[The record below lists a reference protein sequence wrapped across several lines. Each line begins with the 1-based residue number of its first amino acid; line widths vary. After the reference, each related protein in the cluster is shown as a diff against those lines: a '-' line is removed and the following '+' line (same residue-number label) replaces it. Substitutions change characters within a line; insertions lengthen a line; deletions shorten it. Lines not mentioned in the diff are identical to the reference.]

1 MNKEA
6 LLLKDDMND
15 LVELEVK
22 LIKRQLANWIAHIQ
36 NDHNFEKPL
45 NIPKED
51 TIVNR
56 LFNHK
61 LFDIFQVST
70 SDFKL
75 DDTEIDRMKFAIS
88 MQVREEFAQFKNL
101 KNKLIVDDFDNFFQ
115 DDDLPDINYDLPGT
129 NYDLLDGN

>member
-6 LLLKDDMND
+6 LLLRDDMSD
-15 LVELEVK
+15 LVELEIK
-22 LIKRQLANWIAHIQ
+22 LIKRQLANWIAHMQ
-36 NDHNFEKPL
+36 KDPNFEKSL
-45 NIPKED
+45 NVPKED

-61 LFDIFQVST
+61 LFDIFQVSNT
-70 SDFKL
+70 DFKL
-75 DDTEIDRMKFAIS
+75 DDAEIDRIRFNVG
-88 MQVREEFAQFKNL
+88 MQVRDEFAQFKNL
-101 KNKLIVDDFDNFFQ
+101 KNKIIVDDFDNFFQ